1 MEPIHKSDLK
11 SQFRLVS
18 KMVRRYARS
27 TEDADEIKQ
36 NVFVKLLTSKYV
48 PVFFYPWWLSTVVRN
63 ASADFY
69 RSVKR
74 EEQWLNRDVWIST
87 IGCIEDNPCVVLPEE
102 PALDDNDVLEAVVA
116 VLKCLPETE
125 ARALV
130 LHAHGFT
137 YADIAKCMG
146 AKVGTVRSRIHNGR
160 ARARQLL
167 QAV

>member
-1 MEPIHKSDLK
+1 MEPIHKSDMK
-11 SQFRLVS
+11 GQVRLVS

-27 TEDADEIKQ
+27 TEDADEIIQ

-48 PVFFYPWWLSTVVRN
+48 PVFFYPWWLSAVVRN

-69 RSVKR
+69 RSLKR
-74 EEQWLNRDVWIST
+74 EEQWINREVWIST
-87 IGCIEDNPCVVLPEE
+87 IGCIEDNP
-102 PALDDNDVLEAVVA
+102 AVVMPVA
-116 VLKCLPETE
+116 PEVDENEALETVVEVLKCLPEAQ

-137 YADIAKCMG
+137 YGDIARCVG

-167 QAV
+167 EAV